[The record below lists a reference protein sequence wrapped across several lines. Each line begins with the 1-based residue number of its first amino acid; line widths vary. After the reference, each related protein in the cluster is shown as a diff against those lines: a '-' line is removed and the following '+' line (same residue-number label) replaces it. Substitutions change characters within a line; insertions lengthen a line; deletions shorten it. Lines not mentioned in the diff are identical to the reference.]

1 MKNNAFN
8 KLSTILIVVLLIT
21 LIIVVV
27 VKLNYKKTESNFDQ
41 DQQDN
46 VISMIESDDGKS
58 NGEYTKKTNPDDDGF
73 GTEVGM

>member
-1 MKNNAFN
+1 MKHNAFN

-27 VKLNYKKTESNFDQ
+27 VKLNNKKAESNIKQ

-46 VISMIESDDGKS
+46 VISMCESDDGKS
-58 NGEYTKKTNPDDDGF
+58 DDEYTQKTNPDDDGF